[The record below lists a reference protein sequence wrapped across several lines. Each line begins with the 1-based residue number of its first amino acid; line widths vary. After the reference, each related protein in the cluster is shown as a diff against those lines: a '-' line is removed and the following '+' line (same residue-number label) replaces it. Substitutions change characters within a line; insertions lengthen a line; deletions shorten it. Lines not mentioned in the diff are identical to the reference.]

1 LLVRGSLVERERER
15 EREIERERERKREKG
30 GQMEGGRER
39 ERERASEREQERE
52 REREREREICC
63 WSAARLLRERERE
76 RVCKEPYF
84 SCRVKSPMNRAK
96 SPINRVKSPAVR
108 AVAAQSCL
116 VRRLFLGTDH
126 GESPGL
132 IFARHTCTRMAL
144 SRIHCVEW

>member
-1 LLVRGSLVERERER
+1 LRERE
-15 EREIERERERKREKG
+15 KA
-30 GQMEGGRER
+30 R
-39 ERERASEREQERE
+39 ERERARESKRERE
-52 REREREREICC
+52 RERERERD
-63 WSAARLLRERERE
+63 LLLVRGSLVERERE

>member
-1 LLVRGSLVERERER
+1 MYGERERARDRERERDGERERERERERDLLLVRGSLVERERER
-15 EREIERERERKREKG
+15 E
-30 GQMEGGRER
+30 
-39 ERERASEREQERE
+39 
-52 REREREREICC
+52 
-63 WSAARLLRERERE
+63 
-76 RVCKEPYF
+76 CKEPYF